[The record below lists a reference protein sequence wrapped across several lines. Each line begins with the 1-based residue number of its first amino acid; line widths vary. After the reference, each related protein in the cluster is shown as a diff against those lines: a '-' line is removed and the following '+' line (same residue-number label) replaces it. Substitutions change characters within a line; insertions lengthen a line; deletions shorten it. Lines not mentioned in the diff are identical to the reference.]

1 VDPVGATD
9 SSLIAID
16 QLTRRLKMNDRTAVH
31 EWAFALSLV
40 VASAL
45 AGCAT
50 FGKCESD
57 SCRDDAQ
64 ITANI
69 QAQIA
74 QHRNIEPS
82 VDVQTLNHKVYLY
95 GLVASSLEGDTAEE
109 IARATP
115 GVRAVVNS
123 IAVTN

>member
-1 VDPVGATD
+1 
-9 SSLIAID
+9 
-16 QLTRRLKMNDRTAVH
+16 MNDRTAVH

-40 VASAL
+40 VACAL
-45 AGCAT
+45 AGCAS
-50 FGKCESD
+50 FVGKCDSD
-57 SCRDDAQ
+57 SCRDDAK

-69 QAQIA
+69 QAQMA
-74 QHRNIEPS
+74 QHLDLEPS
-82 VDVQTLNHKVYLY
+82 INVQTLNHKVYLY

-115 GVRAVVNS
+115 GVQAVISS

>member
-1 VDPVGATD
+1 
-9 SSLIAID
+9 
-16 QLTRRLKMNDRTAVH
+16 MNDRTAVH
-31 EWAFALSLV
+31 QRAFALSLV
-40 VASAL
+40 VACAL
-45 AGCAT
+45 AGCASYL
-50 FGKCESD
+50 GKCDSD

-69 QAQIA
+69 NAQMA
-74 QHRNIEPS
+74 QHLDLEPS
-82 VDVQTLNHKVYLY
+82 IRVQTLNHKVYLN

-115 GVRAVVNS
+115 GVTRVVNS